1 CWFVVWI
8 NGCWITGGTD
18 NDLGFRI
25 IGRVNA
31 DIGCWIS

>member
-1 CWFVVWI
+1 
-8 NGCWITGGTD
+8 GTD